1 LNFVYL
7 LKRLIRERYWREL
20 EKAGSLNQLADFETR
35 LDNLALMAFDVYTK
49 CREQVY
55 EMRITEVKNAQHKL
69 LVRAGMIA
77 DGSAGKAEEGDEQVA
92 KEPSN
97 QL

>member
-1 LNFVYL
+1 
-7 LKRLIRERYWREL
+7 
-20 EKAGSLNQLADFETR
+20 
-35 LDNLALMAFDVYTK
+35 
-49 CREQVY
+49 
-55 EMRITEVKNAQHKL
+55 MRITEVKNAQHKL